1 VGSQQIEIAFELAHA
16 LATLAKPR
24 RLGRAVTEMVFR
36 IDPATNLQRRPDAA
50 FISDARWPF
59 RKRVPDVPVWDMG
72 GRAGHWLSLTP
83 VPSQSEQ
90 GHPEAVTA
98 TADASV
104 DPTGAC
110 ATRLH
115 AHSVMVGISIHRCR
129 CICVS

>member
-1 VGSQQIEIAFELAHA
+1 
-16 LATLAKPR
+16 
-24 RLGRAVTEMVFR
+24 MVFC
-36 IDPATNLQRRPDAA
+36 IGPATNLQRRPDAA
-50 FISDARWPF
+50 FISDAHWPF

-104 DPTGAC
+104 DVTEARNAWFFQQSRPMTEDAEQRRRG
-110 ATRLH
+110 
-115 AHSVMVGISIHRCR
+115 
-129 CICVS
+129 